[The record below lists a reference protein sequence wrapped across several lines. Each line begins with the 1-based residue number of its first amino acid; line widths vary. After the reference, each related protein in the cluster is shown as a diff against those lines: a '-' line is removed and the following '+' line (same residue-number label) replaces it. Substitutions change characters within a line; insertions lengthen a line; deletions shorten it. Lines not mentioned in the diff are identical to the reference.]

1 MDQFIQIP
9 IDVWPALPK
18 NKTDSLQKDRVNFT
32 TNCCVLLFFLL
43 LLLHRLLRCLGC
55 CTSGGNGCRRETP
68 VLLRPFEK
76 PVSST
81 SFITKTEQTYTEDSV
96 SVIKRSAST
105 GSCKLRRSTSSCTH
119 CHHCSNPSSG
129 GGEGSSTRRP
139 ECRIGGF

>member
-1 MDQFIQIP
+1 MDQLIQIP

-18 NKTDSLQKDRVNFT
+18 NKTQSLQKDQVNFT
-32 TNCCVLLFFLL
+32 TNCCVFLFFLL
-43 LLLHRLLRCLGC
+43 HLLLLPRLLCCLGC
-55 CTSGGNGCRRETP
+55 CSSGGNGCRRAALA
-68 VLLRPFEK
+68 LLRPFEK

-105 GSCKLRRSTSSCTH
+105 GSSKLRRSTSSCTH

-129 GGEGSSTRRP
+129 GGEGSSTRK
-139 ECRIGGF
+139 IGGF